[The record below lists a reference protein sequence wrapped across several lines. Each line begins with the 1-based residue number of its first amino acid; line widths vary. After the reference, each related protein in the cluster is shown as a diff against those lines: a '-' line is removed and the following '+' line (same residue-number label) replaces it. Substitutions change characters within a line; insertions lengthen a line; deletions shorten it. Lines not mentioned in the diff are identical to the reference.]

1 MSHPYI
7 SDPIDH
13 EATARARKARKL
25 YHLITSRN
33 VRGDASPAGL
43 LAVIEAWTET
53 EWASASILT
62 GTRPASVATRAVV
75 LGMLRDDC
83 EAA

>member
-1 MSHPYI
+1 MTSP
-7 SDPIDH
+7 DTIDH
-13 EATARARKARKL
+13 EATARARKALKL